1 MRTAIKSFV
10 LALVAIIC
18 VSIEASAQKISA
30 AAVVDQ
36 HYAAQTTNYKYM
48 MLALAAAYAV
58 YAMLN
63 MKRKRE
69 LSRFMGKTN

>member
-36 HYAAQTTNYKYM
+36 HYAAQTATYKFM
-48 MLALAAAYAV
+48 MLVLALAYGV
-58 YAMLN
+58 YLALH
-63 MKRKRE
+63 MKRRRE
-69 LSRFMGKTN
+69 MNRFLGKI